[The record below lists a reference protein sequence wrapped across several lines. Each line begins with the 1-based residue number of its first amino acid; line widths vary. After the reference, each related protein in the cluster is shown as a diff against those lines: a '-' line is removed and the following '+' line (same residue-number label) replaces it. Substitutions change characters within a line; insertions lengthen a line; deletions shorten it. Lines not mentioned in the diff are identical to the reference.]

1 MGYLTRGGR
10 GIQALVALSAATA
23 LVATAVNGI
32 QDHSAGEAT
41 AVSAA
46 ASDTPDDFIRDVDT
60 WVTTSAADRT
70 YKISVALPA
79 NYTETGEPYRV
90 LYVTDAN
97 AEFGMAVETARLNA
111 PGTVVV
117 GIGYD
122 NPGQG
127 FAASGVPRTLD
138 LTPTRIAAADSGGAP
153 EFLAFLRD
161 ELVPHV
167 ESEYH
172 VDADD
177 RALMGHSF
185 GGLFATYTLLH
196 NEGLFDRFVIASPS
210 IWWDDRTILEMEQE
224 YADAHDSLD
233 ARVFLSVGSLEE
245 TTSGFPMTSD
255 MTNLARTLA
264 ERGYEGLELGA
275 HVFEDET
282 HLSVIGAAFSRGI
295 RYIYAAPGETI
306 PGTTLPGEPAAS
318 APAVTTQ
325 PADVEIEAGQVA
337 TFSAAGTGSPTPTV
351 RWQSRMADVGDWV
364 DVPGA
369 SSTTYTVSAAPAA
382 ASGTQYRAVFTN
394 SAGEVATDGATLTV
408 VPGEGA
414 GAGGPSEADLTDA
427 TRGGVAAPDSVV
439 QGATVTVTVGRDRGE
454 ESVDIY
460 LFSDPVLLGTRT
472 VSADGTATVTI
483 PTDAALGAHRIA
495 VYAPDQ
501 TLIGWAETTVTAASS
516 SGAAAAAAGE
526 LSDTG
531 GEAGVGM
538 LAAAVL
544 LLAAG
549 GGLVLAT
556 RRRNAAR
563 QEGTAGQV

>member
-1 MGYLTRGGR
+1 MGFITRGAR
-10 GIQALVALSAATA
+10 GASTVVALVAATGLFA
-23 LVATAVNGI
+23 TGWAGANAPTGGAPTAV
-32 QDHSAGEAT
+32 T
-41 AVSAA
+41 AA
-46 ASDTPDDFIRDVDT
+46 ASGEPDDFIRDVRT
-60 WVTTSAADRT
+60 WVTTSEADRT

-127 FAASGVPRTLD
+127 FASSGVPRTLD
-138 LTPTRIAAADSGGAP
+138 LTPTAIAGANSGGAP
-153 EFLAFLRD
+153 EFLSFLRD
-161 ELVPHV
+161 ELVPYV

-172 VDADD
+172 VDSED

-210 IWWDDRTILEMEQE
+210 IWWDDRTILDMEQAYSE
-224 YADAHDSLD
+224 SHDTLD

-255 MTNLARTLA
+255 MTNFAHTLA
-264 ERGYEGLELGA
+264 GRGYEGLELGA

-306 PGTTLPGEPAAS
+306 PGTTLPGDPVAT
-318 APAVTTQ
+318 APVVTTH
-325 PADVEIEAGQVA
+325 PADAQVETGQDA
-337 TFSAAGTGSPTPTV
+337 TFTTTGTGSPAPTV
-351 RWQSRMADVGDWV
+351 RWQTALPDAGDWV
-364 DVPGA
+364 DIPDANTTTLTVTAVPE
-369 SSTTYTVSAAPAA
+369 S

-394 SAGEVATDGATLTV
+394 SVGEAVTDAATLTV
-408 VPGEGA
+408 VPAEET

-427 TRGGVAAPDSVV
+427 NRGGVTVPDSVV
-439 QGATVTVTVGRDRGE
+439 QGGTAVVSVGADSAGD
-454 ESVDIY
+454 SVDVY
-460 LFSDPVLLGTRT
+460 LFSDPVLLGTR
-472 VSADGTATVTI
+472 VVKVDGTTTVTI
-483 PTDAALGAHRIA
+483 PADAALGAHRIA
-495 VYAPDQ
+495 VYAADGA
-501 TLIGWAETTVTAASS
+501 LIGWAATTVTAATSG
-516 SGAAAAAAGE
+516 GAAAAATGG

-531 GEAGVGM
+531 GEASVGV
-538 LAAAVL
+538 LAGAL
-544 LLAAG
+544 LLLTAG

-556 RRRNAAR
+556 RRRKAVPAA
-563 QEGTAGQV
+563 